1 MERER
6 LAEELV
12 RTVGGR
18 FSTALGIELAG
29 GEPGEIFN
37 WFLASLL
44 FGARISESVVLRTYR
59 ELARRDILSC
69 ARILETGWGGLV
81 EVLDAGGYVRYD
93 EKTATKLL
101 RIAEELHRR
110 YHGDLTQLHDEAQ
123 GPRDLEAKLQ
133 ALPGVGPV
141 TVNIFLR
148 ELRGVWAKADPL
160 PSDLALLAAQSL
172 GLVRAK
178 DRAQALAELK
188 EAVPESG
195 PYFADLESAL
205 VRLAKGWCR
214 KGRHKG
220 CPMEGLCPSS
230 GRSITKEGCPR

>member
-1 MERER
+1 M
-6 LAEELV
+6 
-12 RTVGGR
+12 
-18 FSTALGIELAG
+18 
-29 GEPGEIFN
+29 
-37 WFLASLL
+37 ASVL
-44 FGARISESVVLRTYR
+44 FGTRISESIVIRTYR
-59 ELARRDILSC
+59 EFARRGILSC

-101 RIAEELHRR
+101 RIAEELQCH
-110 YHGDLTQLHDEAQ
+110 YHGDLTQLHEEAQ

-148 ELRGVWAKADPL
+148 ELRGIWAKADPL
-160 PSDLALLAAQSL
+160 PSDLALLAARNL
-172 GLVRAK
+172 GLVRSQ

-188 EAVPESG
+188 EALPEAG
-195 PYFADLESAL
+195 PDFADFESAL

-230 GRSITKEGCPR
+230 GRSISKEG

>member
-6 LAEELV
+6 LVEELV
-12 RTVGGR
+12 RAVGGR

-29 GEPGEIFN
+29 GDPGEIFN
-37 WFLASLL
+37 WFLASVL
-44 FGARISESVVLRTYR
+44 FGTRISESVVVRTYR
-59 ELARRDILSC
+59 EFARRGILSC
-69 ARILETGWGGLV
+69 ARILEIGWGGLV

-93 EKTATKLL
+93 EKTATKLV
-101 RIAEELHRR
+101 RIAEELQCL
-110 YHGDLTQLHDEAQ
+110 YHGDLTRLHEEAQ
-123 GPRDLEAKLQ
+123 GPRDLEAKFQ

-148 ELRGVWAKADPL
+148 ELRGIWAKADPL
-160 PSDLALLAAQSL
+160 PSDLALLAARNL
-172 GLVRAK
+172 GLVRSK

-195 PYFADLESAL
+195 PCFADIESAL

-214 KGRHKG
+214 KGRHQG

-230 GRSITKEGCPR
+230 GRSITKEG

>member
-1 MERER
+1 MERGR

-12 RTVGGR
+12 RAVGGR

-29 GEPGEIFN
+29 GDPGEIFK
-37 WFLASLL
+37 WFLASVL
-44 FGARISESVVLRTYR
+44 FGTRISESIVVRTYR
-59 ELARRDILSC
+59 EFARRGILSC

-101 RIAEELHRR
+101 RIAEELQCR
-110 YHGDLTQLHDEAQ
+110 YHGDLTRLHEEAQ

-148 ELRGVWAKADPL
+148 ELRGIWPKADPL
-160 PSDLALLAAQSL
+160 PSDLALLAARNL
-172 GLVRAK
+172 GLVRSQ

-188 EAVPESG
+188 GALPETG
-195 PYFADLESAL
+195 PDFADFESAL

-230 GRSITKEGCPR
+230 ARSISKEG

>member
-1 MERER
+1 MEREH

-12 RTVGGR
+12 KAVGGR
-18 FSTALGIELAG
+18 FSPALGIELAG
-29 GEPGEIFN
+29 GDPGEIFK
-37 WFLASLL
+37 WFLASVL
-44 FGARISESVVLRTYR
+44 FGTRISESVVVRTYR
-59 ELARRDILSC
+59 EFARRGILSC

-101 RIAEELHRR
+101 RIAEELQCR
-110 YHGDLTQLHDEAQ
+110 YHGDLTQLHEEAQ

-148 ELRGVWAKADPL
+148 ELRGIWPKADPL
-160 PSDLALLAAQSL
+160 PSDLTLLAARNL
-172 GLVRAK
+172 GLVCSE

-188 EAVPESG
+188 GALPETG
-195 PYFADLESAL
+195 PDFADFESAL

-230 GRSITKEGCPR
+230 GRSVSKEG